1 MRIEDGKKEKLPIF
15 PEVVEVLKGISAHPY
30 LDMNEVEE
38 IIPILLYKLL
48 ENNLITNKQLE
59 EIQEAVWIDG
69 WQPITKAT

>member
-1 MRIEDGKKEKLPIF
+1 MSL
-15 PEVVEVLKGISAHPY
+15 
-30 LDMNEVEE
+30 
-38 IIPILLYKLL
+38 LL